1 MYIIYHHISD
11 GILISKNKTRNT
23 QKTQKH
29 YTCPYQYIISNDLF
43 HPFQP
48 AFLSQGQAQQLG
60 EVGLLGRCKTTR
72 GDRFSVAM
80 FKTQG
85 DGGNSRKAMDNVW
98 KSMEIW
104 ELFFGLYGIM
114 VILSRTKS
122 GSTVSVYDESDES
135 HRDIW

>member
-1 MYIIYHHISD
+1 
-11 GILISKNKTRNT
+11 
-23 QKTQKH
+23 
-29 YTCPYQYIISNDLF
+29 
-43 HPFQP
+43 
-48 AFLSQGQAQQLG
+48 
-60 EVGLLGRCKTTR
+60 
-72 GDRFSVAM
+72 M

-85 DGGNSRKAMDNVW
+85 DGRNSRKAIDNVW

-104 ELFFGLYGIM
+104 EFFFGLYGIM